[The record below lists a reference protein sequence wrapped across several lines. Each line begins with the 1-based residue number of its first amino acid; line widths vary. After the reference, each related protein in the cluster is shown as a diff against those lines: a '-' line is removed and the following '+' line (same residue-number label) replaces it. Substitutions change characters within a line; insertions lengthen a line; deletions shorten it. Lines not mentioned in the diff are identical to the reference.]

1 MITAANLLGC
11 MHALVPLETA
21 RMAKVGRRR
30 YSDPRVRL
38 RPAQV
43 EDPVTLD
50 SFLTDLG
57 ENFGNNNPENFTVR
71 IVAKSTDSV
80 AARSVWR
87 RLDKL
92 NSSGIKVMAV
102 FTKLGKRKKDKTA
115 LEKYA
120 DVFGVDTAVANIKV
134 ARFRNS
140 AKLSEQV
147 QMGEK
152 GTWSEA
158 EGNVEGGEIVGRA
171 DDNALAAAKIAFEMV
186 WSIAEGIERK
196 DVENA
201 SRRGFFS
208 SWRLKKS

>member
-1 MITAANLLGC
+1 
-11 MHALVPLETA
+11 
-21 RMAKVGRRR
+21 MAKVGRRR

-158 EGNVEGGEIVGRA
+158 EGNLEGGEIVGRA